1 MSKKDSEIFS
11 EAAQK
16 LYDAI
21 MEIKYG
27 RPFHSFN
34 FIMLHNI
41 YMLGSVLYYHLD
53 ESILSDTDFD
63 KLCKYLLNHFD
74 EAKKVIRHADET
86 FVKANLEAGTG
97 YNIKFNAIWWNIAQ
111 HYQRIK

>member
-1 MSKKDSEIFS
+1 MNKKESQIFS

-27 RPFHSFN
+27 RPFDSFN

-41 YMLGSVLYYHLD
+41 YMLGCILYYHLD

-63 KLCKYLLNHFD
+63 KLCKYLLDNFN
-74 EAKKVIRHADET
+74 EAKKVIRNPDET
-86 FVKANLEAGTG
+86 FIKDNLQAGTG
-97 YNIKFNAIWWNIAQ
+97 YNIKFDAIWWNIAQ